1 MNKDTLGVI
10 LIGQSPRPDIVSQ
23 LRVVLGTELK
33 IEVRGA
39 LDGVPRSEIDTF
51 TPEGSD
57 DTLYTRLP
65 GGEEAIISKRE
76 VTKRAQA
83 HIDHFA
89 DRGLDVIL
97 MFCTGAFKGLTPR
110 GRMIFPSAVLTGVVE
125 ALVPRGRLG
134 IFAPLPTQAEQVKSK
149 WTQGQWEVVVEPLL
163 PIDSTPE
170 LALAARRMANHRP
183 DLIIMDCMGYTPP
196 MKRRIQEITGTR
208 AVLAVTTAA
217 RMVQELMT

>member
-1 MNKDTLGVI
+1 MDKDTLGVI
-10 LIGQSPRPDIVSQ
+10 LIGQSPRPDVVNQ
-23 LRVVLGTELK
+23 LRAVLGAQIK

-39 LDGVPRSEIDTF
+39 LDGVPRSEIDTL
-51 TPEGSD
+51 TPNGSD
-57 DTLYTRLP
+57 DTLFTRLP
-65 GGEEAIISKRE
+65 GGEEVIISKRE

-110 GRMIFPSAVLTGVVE
+110 GHMVFPSAVLTRVVE
-125 ALVPRGRLG
+125 ALVPKGRLG
-134 IFAPLPTQAEQVKSK
+134 IFTPLPTQAEQAKSK
-149 WTQGQWEVVVEPLL
+149 WIQGQWEVVVEPLL
-163 PIDSTPE
+163 PIESTPD
-170 LALAARRMANHRP
+170 LAPAAKRMANHRP
-183 DLIIMDCMGYTPP
+183 DLIVMDCMGYTPL
-196 MKRRIQEITGTR
+196 MKRRVHEITGVR